1 MNINM
6 DAGTC
11 VTILIGLFLIAVIIS
26 DMIQFFKYRATLEI
40 LVQLPEKERK
50 EFIKN
55 ICESSKTISNVKNV
69 LTKEEYEDEFGIKD
83 DN

>member
-1 MNINM
+1 M

-26 DMIQFFKYRATLEI
+26 DMIQFFKYRVTLEI
-40 LVQLPEKERK
+40 LVELPEKERK

-55 ICESSKTISNVKNV
+55 ICESSKMISNVKNV
-69 LTKEEYEDEFGIKD
+69 LTKVEF
-83 DN
+83 